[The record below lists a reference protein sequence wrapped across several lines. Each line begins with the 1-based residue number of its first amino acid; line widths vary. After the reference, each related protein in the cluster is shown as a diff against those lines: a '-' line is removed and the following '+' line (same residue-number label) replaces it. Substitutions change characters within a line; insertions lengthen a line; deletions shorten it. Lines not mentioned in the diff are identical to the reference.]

1 MVASMAQH
9 IDIEKKGLPVR
20 KYIPL
25 LLALCLSLPLT
36 ACGPKQPPASSEP
49 PAGSQPVQTA
59 EPSPETTPEPTPEPT
74 PTPEPLY
81 QFGTP
86 VAESGPLADDSYF
99 EDAAFV
105 GDSRTDGLQL
115 YGGIHAG
122 TYLCKTSMSVFHA
135 DDSDYTVT
143 VDGQAV
149 TVLQALRAKQYGKV
163 YIMLG
168 LNELG
173 YPSSSYEKQLNAFLD
188 EVIAAQPDAVIYL
201 ELMPPVN
208 DAMTGP
214 DWQKNSNVDVFN
226 EINTRAAAD
235 KHIAL
240 LNVAEVY
247 RDENGQLKEEYAS
260 GDGCHFKAEAYPYW
274 ADYLRT
280 HIIDSDWYFT
290 SREGAQ

>member
-1 MVASMAQH
+1 MVENVAQH
-9 IDIEKKGLPVR
+9 IEKKGLPVR
-20 KYIPL
+20 RSILL
-25 LLALCLSLPLT
+25 LLALCLALPLC
-36 ACGPKQPPASSEP
+36 ACGPKQPAASSVP
-49 PAGSQPVQTA
+49 PASQPV
-59 EPSPETTPEPTPEPT
+59 EPTPDTPADTTPEPTPEPT

-105 GDSRTDGLQL
+105 GDSRTDGLRL
-115 YGGIHAG
+115 YGGLHAG
-122 TYLCKTSMSVFHA
+122 DYLCKTSMSVFHA
-135 DDSDYTVT
+135 DDSGYTVEVGGKKLT
-143 VDGQAV
+143 LMA
-149 TVLQALRAKQYGKV
+149 ALRAKQYNKV

-173 YPSSSYEKQLNAFLD
+173 YAASAYEKQLRVFLD
-188 EVIAAQPDAVIYL
+188 DVIAAQPNAVIYL

-208 DAMTGP
+208 ESMTKQS
-214 DWQKNSNVDVFN
+214 WHTNANVDAFN
-226 EINTRAAAD
+226 EINARVAAE

-240 LNVAEVY
+240 LDVAEVY
-247 RDENGQLKEEYAS
+247 RGGDGQLKEEYAS
-260 GDGCHFKAEAYPYW
+260 GDGVHFKADAYPYW

-280 HIIDSDWYFT
+280 HIIDRDWYFA